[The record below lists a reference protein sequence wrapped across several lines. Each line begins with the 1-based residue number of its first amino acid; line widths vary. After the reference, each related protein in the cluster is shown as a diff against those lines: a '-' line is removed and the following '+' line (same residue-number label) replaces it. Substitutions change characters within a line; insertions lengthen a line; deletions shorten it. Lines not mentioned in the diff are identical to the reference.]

1 MANSKYKLHS
11 FANNSHFKLLK
22 NQKTLEKIL
31 LKSTFLTM
39 ISQPSII
46 AQTFIRSIIID
57 TSSVV
62 FTWCLNY
69 AFIHICNNFKTWSF
83 TNDTFYFARTLL
95 VKTGLFIN
103 VFLNAFITWP
113 IFVAKSNY
121 RTHLN
126 LSLTWILLLT
136 VSTMMTLKSI
146 HTFTLIWTVVVVARP
161 IIFTRFYRTFIY
173 ICNCKVNIVNGTMM
187 LNLKLTK

>member
-1 MANSKYKLHS
+1 MIQVPLFSHGAWIMHSSTSVIISKHDHLQMTY
-11 FANNSHFKLLK
+11 
-22 NQKTLEKIL
+22 
-31 LKSTFLTM
+31 
-39 ISQPSII
+39 
-46 AQTFIRSIIID
+46 FI
-57 TSSVV
+57 
-62 FTWCLNY
+62 Y
-69 AFIHICNNFKTWSF
+69 
-83 TNDTFYFARTLL
+83 TLL

-173 ICNCKVNIVNGTMM
+173 ICNCKVDIVNGTMM